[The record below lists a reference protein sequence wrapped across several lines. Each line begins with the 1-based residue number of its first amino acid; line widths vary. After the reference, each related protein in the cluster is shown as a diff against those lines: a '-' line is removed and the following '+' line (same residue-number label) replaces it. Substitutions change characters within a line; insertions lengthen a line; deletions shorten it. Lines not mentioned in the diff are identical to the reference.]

1 MGIFSDPDPAREAQ
15 EKSQGIYADD
25 PKHPGYVPAAED
37 VWSHEQYVRLESLTQ
52 AVAHSHGR
60 GTQWDVIRVA
70 NDFANYVNHGEGV
83 EGVTPNAEA

>member
-1 MGIFSDPDPAREAQ
+1 MGIFDGVDSHPDQPAGDNR
-15 EKSQGIYADD
+15 
-25 PKHPGYVPAAED
+25 AAED
-37 VWSHEQYVRLESLTQ
+37 VWTHEQYVRLESLTQ